1 LEDYLKGSKKTEA
14 KVSLN
19 VIYTAQKIYF
29 VTHQTYVDTMSKLDV
44 QLDSQGS
51 AFYIINLSGNNT
63 FSTATAIGNLDVD
76 ATGHL

>member
-1 LEDYLKGSKKTEA
+1 
-14 KVSLN
+14 
-19 VIYTAQKIYF
+19 
-29 VTHQTYVDTMSKLDV
+29 MSKLDV

-76 ATGHL
+76 AVLDICKVYQNKTLKNTINDITSE